1 MQAEPASRVGSI
13 QALGLMDSSSIAQH
27 ITRAFADIHPV
38 SAWGETSFF
47 YNPGSKLP
55 RGIYFATIKDKDGD
69 NDRASNLQRP
79 DVFRLNIGISK
90 LTYRSLFG
98 PQPARP
104 AAGDVVDTGHDFT
117 VLDQLLPHPVYGWM
131 SWVSVLN
138 PSAATF
144 ETVKPLLV
152 EAYELAVGKLAKRM
166 ARG

>member
-1 MQAEPASRVGSI
+1 
-13 QALGLMDSSSIAQH
+13 MDSSLIAKH
-27 ITRAFADIHPV
+27 IVGTFADIRPI

-47 YNPGSKLP
+47 YNPGGKLP
-55 RGIYFATIKDKDGD
+55 RGIYFATIKGKDGD

-79 DVFRLNIGISK
+79 GVFRLNIGISK
-90 LTYRSLFG
+90 PTYRVLFG

-104 AAGDVVDTGHDFT
+104 AAGGVVGTGHDFT

-144 ETVKPLLV
+144 DKVKPLLS
-152 EAYELAVGKLAKRM
+152 EAYDLAVGKFAKRM
-166 ARG
+166 AGR